1 VAVHVPPM
9 YTTDEQE
16 FRLPQIVG
24 YIEMNDGTVLLDGA
38 AQPSPRGPKH

>member
-1 VAVHVPPM
+1 M